1 MARVAFH
8 SPDVVLEVAPGVT
21 LLKAAQTAGIE
32 IIWCCGGNAIC
43 TTCRCLVKAGAD
55 QLSPPAP
62 LELEIL
68 GAVDLE
74 PPWRLACQA
83 KIHGD
88 VSVEVP
94 PVP

>member
-8 SPDVVLEVAPGVT
+8 PSDIVIEVTPGVT
-21 LLKAAQTAGIE
+21 VLKAAQAAGIE
-32 IIWCCGGNAIC
+32 IVWCCGGNAIC
-43 TTCRCLVKAGAD
+43 TTCRCLVSVGAD
-55 QLSPPAP
+55 RLSPPEP

-68 GAVDLE
+68 AAVDLE

-83 KIHGD
+83 KVIGD

-94 PVP
+94 FIP